1 MPDRSSEARA
11 SRQGENAPV
20 YKNLARFLLEERG
33 YGVGC
38 GERVGRGSMA
48 RVSKTGRTS
57 QPSLALT
64 VTMKL
69 IADRQCGA
77 HLVRRRGEE
86 VLKEK
91 AGFYQEF
98 CKFFSVGR
106 RNDWLFQ
113 YFHIF
118 LLFCVE
124 RFSRE
129 NVPTYGTQAI
139 TGFVRSLCSLF
150 CVAPCPGCGMQCLS
164 VLVAQLSVFKPL
176 SFIVS
181 P

>member
-1 MPDRSSEARA
+1 MVHLQVGALRPELADGGERA
-11 SRQGENAPV
+11 SLQKS
-20 YKNLARFLLEERG
+20 YKIFFWRRG

-69 IADRQCGA
+69 IADRQCGT

-113 YFHIF
+113 YFYIF

-129 NVPTYGTQAI
+129 NVSTYGTQVI
-139 TGFVRSLCSLF
+139 TGVVRSLCSLF
-150 CVAPCPGCGMQCLS
+150 VPQH
-164 VLVAQLSVFKPL
+164 AQDV
-176 SFIVS
+176 VS
-181 P
+181 GACRTNIRI

>member
-1 MPDRSSEARA
+1 
-11 SRQGENAPV
+11 
-20 YKNLARFLLEERG
+20 
-33 YGVGC
+33 
-38 GERVGRGSMA
+38 
-48 RVSKTGRTS
+48 
-57 QPSLALT
+57 
-64 VTMKL
+64 MKL

-113 YFHIF
+113 YFYIF

-129 NVPTYGTQAI
+129 NVPIYGTQAI

-150 CVAPCPGCGMQCLS
+150 VCRTMPGMWYA
-164 VLVAQLSVFKPL
+164 VLIGACRT
-176 SFIVS
+176 IIRI
-181 P
+181 